1 MTIVN
6 YSIAIIFPI
15 FLNFNIYRINNNML
29 FTPILIL
36 TLQFFIELN
45 SSL

>member
-15 FLNFNIYRINNNML
+15 FLNFNIDRINNNML
-29 FTPILIL
+29 FTPTLIL